1 MNVATG
7 GIYLIGFAFS
17 LLVGRWATQRVL
29 ATIPTETAHYSAEL
43 LGLVEATIYTTA
55 WLLGREVFIP
65 VWLGLKVSGNWR
77 APLRQVRPIFNR
89 WLIGTGMS
97 LAYGIVGA
105 EFIKHAK
112 PGEWWMAVG
121 LPILLVVGTLLL
133 AWWGRVLE
141 RGAAEGR

>member
-1 MNVATG
+1 VNVATG

-77 APLRQVRPIFNR
+77 APVDWHRHVAGLWNR
-89 WLIGTGMS
+89 
-97 LAYGIVGA
+97 
-105 EFIKHAK
+105 
-112 PGEWWMAVG
+112 
-121 LPILLVVGTLLL
+121 
-133 AWWGRVLE
+133 
-141 RGAAEGR
+141 RG